1 MREKHGGRRS
11 VICIPKLKQPIDI
24 QLATTVDRQLA
35 YRIKRETL
43 EKRNHMPRAQQNR
56 IVSKHFYCIRISDIL
71 RAVEFDL
78 AYGFLRLGLTLI
90 ATLDIGITQGSPL
103 SPGLADLVLMV
114 IEARN
119 MTVFISEATRWRIL
133 VMRWVDDL
141 FMAAVAFFKNS
152 APGIIRPSLR
162 GAALVMADE
171 KFDSIEKA
179 YSTTGLVLKM
189 ENADMFAGI
198 TMVWKDS
205 QLHTCQDFPQNALV
219 ARKFQNAFSSTPKSS
234 KIGVVIGQYLGI
246 LDRASHQDFEETM
259 ARLSCHLLA
268 AGYSF
273 RIFESTFERVK
284 GENPYLSTIFDSLL
298 LTLKHHFYDT
308 L

>member
-1 MREKHGGRRS
+1 MR
-11 VICIPKLKQPIDI
+11 
-24 QLATTVDRQLA
+24 
-35 YRIKRETL
+35 TL
-43 EKRNHMPRAQQNR
+43 E
-56 IVSKHFYCIRISDIL
+56 
-71 RAVEFDL
+71 
-78 AYGFLRLGLTLI
+78 
-90 ATLDIGITQGSPL
+90 IGITQGSPL

-119 MTVFISEATRWRIL
+119 MTVFTSEATRWRIL

-162 GAALVMADE
+162 GAARVMADE

-189 ENADMFAGI
+189 ENADIFAGI

-219 ARKFQNAFSSTPKSS
+219 ARKFQNAFSFTPKSS

-273 RIFESTFERVK
+273 KIFESAFARIVGK
-284 GENPYLSTIFDSLL
+284 NPYLSTIFDSLL
-298 LTLKHHFYDT
+298 LTLKHHFYGT